1 MFESGTYIN
10 PFKIPDL
17 PAELVHFA
25 TGSVSTPDIQKSL
38 VEAFN
43 KSKSMADTFAKEWLI
58 FSEEQTPKK
67 SNYDT
72 INTPN
77 IMKMAAMN
85 KIIKIRNKTISEPGE
100 LVYLQ
105 LLAIND
111 I

>member
-43 KSKSMADTFAKEWLI
+43 KSKSMADIFAK
-58 FSEEQTPKK
+58 
-67 SNYDT
+67 D
-72 INTPN
+72 
-77 IMKMAAMN
+77 
-85 KIIKIRNKTISEPGE
+85 
-100 LVYLQ
+100 
-105 LLAIND
+105 
-111 I
+111 

>member
-67 SNYDT
+67 SIYDT
-72 INTPN
+72 INKPN
-77 IMKMAAMN
+77 IMTMAAMN

-100 LVYLQ
+100 LVYFQ
-105 LLAIND
+105 LLVIND